1 MSLRACIKLTNQ
13 NLILSQHPSELLT
26 YRDVYDTLQQMKHP
40 VGPVHQFP
48 HYVYFQI
55 MSQTNHSLSRPSQNK
70 LHEHHPPADIDKVK
84 MEISFMPKRQ
94 TAYVLLDLSTR
105 PHGTEFVARK
115 SASDMMLYKHSIPH
129 TTVVCCGKQGVVDMM
144 STCGAVFFYPNYYL
158 LKELGTYSSAELS
171 LINFVLSNSS
181 KLVIDKERLTSG
193 KSDNEYSVN
202 KRVRFGFGQNQP
214 ESNTKFRHY
223 SFSRHQ
229 VICTNGASPV
239 LEDDFD
245 TLNLPTMSTAIFLEL
260 PLDSRNFVMRV
271 AESGQKIIRR
281 YCGTNAMKD
290 KLRHKL
296 FTKELNI
303 ELGYPDLA
311 SYFEYFD
318 IYVTTL
324 DVELNRHMDVSLLFL
339 SFVLFA

>member
-1 MSLRACIKLTNQ
+1 MDRAIG
-13 NLILSQHPSELLT
+13 SWS
-26 YRDVYDTLQQMKHP
+26 
-40 VGPVHQFP
+40 VGR
-48 HYVYFQI
+48 
-55 MSQTNHSLSRPSQNK
+55 SGAL
-70 LHEHHPPADIDKVK
+70 
-84 MEISFMPKRQ
+84 ISF
-94 TAYVLLDLSTR
+94 
-105 PHGTEFVARK
+105 
-115 SASDMMLYKHSIPH
+115 
-129 TTVVCCGKQGVVDMM
+129 
-144 STCGAVFFYPNYYL
+144 
-158 LKELGTYSSAELS
+158 
-171 LINFVLSNSS
+171 
-181 KLVIDKERLTSG
+181 
-193 KSDNEYSVN
+193 
-202 KRVRFGFGQNQP
+202 
-214 ESNTKFRHY
+214 
-223 SFSRHQ
+223 
-229 VICTNGASPV
+229 NGASPV